1 MIPFQYPNIII
12 IFFFREKN
20 THTQER
26 RKMVL
31 TQSHTTTPLKSYGN
45 PFKSVDSH
53 IQILKLFM
61 INSKIKTF
69 TPLTHDKCKVL
80 MT

>member
-1 MIPFQYPNIII
+1 
-12 IFFFREKN
+12 
-20 THTQER
+20 
-26 RKMVL
+26 MVL